1 MSIMTEALERI
12 LIWLQQNAPSSA
24 SCLQPGLTY
33 SEIENK
39 VQNLLF
45 LLPAEVYDLYQWRN
59 GVYYGEEDFNFFCP
73 GYCFNSLE
81 EALIQYEEL
90 VDSAEKLA
98 EELWLD
104 PAEIWNQN
112 WFPIFSYD
120 RDYLF
125 IIGEAEQQKS
135 ISPVMGSFRGNPGPN
150 LMYSSITNMM
160 LTVAECYDTGV
171 YYLDEDNYVTINY
184 AQEELVREKYR

>member
-1 MSIMTEALERI
+1 MSILTEALERI
-12 LIWLQQNAPSSA
+12 LIWLKQNAPSSA
-24 SCLQPGLTY
+24 SSLRPGLAY
-33 SEIENK
+33 SEIENR
-39 VQNLLF
+39 VEELLF
-45 LLPAEVYDLYQWRN
+45 LLPNEFYDLYQWRN

-73 GYCFNSLE
+73 GYSFNSLE

-90 VDSAEKLA
+90 LDSAEKLA

-104 PAEIWNQN
+104 PAEIWNPN

-125 IIGEAEQQKS
+125 IIGEAEHHKPL
-135 ISPVMGSFRGNPGPN
+135 SPVMGCFRGNSGPD

-171 YYLDEDNYVTINY
+171 YYLDEDNYVIINY